1 MQQGF
6 GKQGFLDLTALFIGI
21 FIFYFLFLG
30 AHPLLTPD
38 EAGYTEVSR
47 GMLVNHS
54 FWIPL
59 LNGIPFFDKPP
70 LFYWLQMSAMSV
82 FGVSEWAARCPTA
95 FLGTV
100 TCLWLY
106 GVGRVLFDRLTGLLS
121 AIVLATSLFY
131 FLMSHYANL
140 DLSVAA
146 FITASLSCF
155 IIAMQFPKGRKAT
168 TLLLLAYF
176 FSGLAVLTKGLIG
189 IVFPAMIVGVWLL
202 LTHQWFLWRRLHL
215 GWGLLIVLLIN
226 GPWLFLVQKRHP
238 EFWHYYFYIQQYS
251 RFLGHQFNS
260 KQPIWFYGP
269 VILGGMLPW
278 TLFLGQA
285 MIQRVRRMGLRFK
298 EHGNDLFLLLWPLL
312 ILIFFS
318 IPASKT
324 LGYILPALP
333 PLAVLVACYLRQHW
347 FDPAPSSWLFT
358 FVGVLS
364 CLLAVALLVFI
375 QSLNPKIHITA
386 YILCS
391 VFIFLGVA
399 LCWRWRLAFRHGCML
414 LIAGFVL
421 IMSLFMMDIRWL
433 PISSAVP
440 LLPTLKAYEA
450 VGVTVVDYNRYDR
463 DLPFYLGHPTV
474 IVGEWDR
481 AELLERDSWQGVFAY
496 ANQYQRYPRLWIFT
510 QFFREFNSQ
519 RPLIVVLNKRFLP
532 VFQTQNLAHGQIVQI
547 FKEKVLLVNPAAYL
561 KFRQNLALP
570 PISP

>member
-6 GKQGFLDLTALFIGI
+6 GRQGLLDLTALFIGI

-47 GMLVNHS
+47 GMLVNRS

-59 LNGIPFFDKPP
+59 LNGMPFFDKPP
-70 LFYWLQMSAMSV
+70 LFYWLQMGAMSI

-95 FLGTV
+95 LLGTM
-100 TCLWLY
+100 TCLWMY
-106 GVGRVLFDRLTGLLS
+106 GLGRVLFDRLTGLLS
-121 AIVLATSLFY
+121 AVVLATSLFF

-146 FITASLSCF
+146 FLTASLSCF
-155 IIAMQFPKGRKAT
+155 IMALQFPKGKKAT
-168 TLLLLAYF
+168 ILLLLAYF

-189 IVFPAMIVGVWLL
+189 VAFPAMIVGVWLL
-202 LTHQWFLWRRLHL
+202 LTKQWFLLRRVHL

-226 GPWLFLVQKRHP
+226 LPWLLLVQKQHP

-251 RFLGHQFNS
+251 RFISHHFNS

-285 MIQRVRRMGLRFK
+285 IIQRVTRMRLRFK
-298 EHGNDLFLLLWPLL
+298 EYANDLFLLLWPLL

-318 IPASKT
+318 IPTSKT
-324 LGYILPALP
+324 LGYILPVLP
-333 PLAVLVACYLRQHW
+333 PLAVLIGCYLRQHW
-347 FDPAPSSWLFT
+347 FDPAPSPWEFILA
-358 FVGVLS
+358 GVLS
-364 CLLAVALLVFI
+364 FLSAAALLIFS
-375 QSLNPKIHITA
+375 QQLNPKIHIAA
-386 YILCS
+386 YLVSGLLIL
-391 VFIFLGVA
+391 LGVA
-399 LCWRWRLAFRHGCML
+399 LCWRRPLAFRHGSML

-421 IMSLFMMDIRWL
+421 VMSFVMMEIRWL
-433 PISSAVP
+433 PISSAYP
-440 LLPTLKAYEA
+440 LIPTLKAYEA
-450 VGVTVVDYNRYDR
+450 AGVTVVDYNRYDR
-463 DLPFYLGHPTV
+463 DLPFYLGHP
-474 IVGEWDR
+474 IVVAGEWDQQ
-481 AELLERDSWQGVFAY
+481 ELLERDSWQGVFAY
-496 ANQYQRYPRLWIFT
+496 ANQYQTHPQLWTFT
-510 QFFREFNSQ
+510 QFFREFNSHT
-519 RPLIVVLNKRFLP
+519 PLIVVLNKRFLP
-532 VFQTQNLAHGQIVQI
+532 LFQTQNVVRGQIVAI
-547 FKEKVLLVNPAAYL
+547 LREKVLLANPAAYL